1 MTRPLKRSSS
11 ATVLADSP
19 SMSLNPG
26 IETLFPVS
34 VSLSYSSSSK
44 KLSSSVFGET
54 ISVFFGI
61 LVLYHDGI
69 DRIQTYQLFT
79 WPVRVLGP
87 FPPPF
92 LLFSNS
98 GKPLFQLSPFL
109 GQSLGSFL
117 LSILDHPLRLVVIGC
132 NQISL
137 ISMTERYILTRQS
150 IYRLEKFFALVI
162 AQPRQ
167 SAAYQAQ

>member
-1 MTRPLKRSSS
+1 VTRPLKRSSS

-19 SMSLNPG
+19 SMSLNPVM
-26 IETLFPVS
+26 ETLFPVS

-54 ISVFFGI
+54 ISVFCRI
-61 LVLYHDGI
+61 SVLYHGGI
-69 DRIQTYQLFT
+69 DRLQTCLLFN
-79 WPVRVLGP
+79 WSVRVLGQ

-92 LLFSNS
+92 LLFSKS
-98 GKPLFQLSPFL
+98 GKPFFQLSPFL
-109 GQSLGSFL
+109 RQSLRSFL
-117 LSILDHPLRLVVIGC
+117 LSIFDHPIRLIIIGC
-132 NQISL
+132 NQISS
-137 ISMTERYILTRQS
+137 ISTTERYILTSQS